1 MSLQVAHSQGY
12 INRDVRL
19 DNIDGETEVMYLV
32 DWGSALRRFGTALPS
47 EGTVQFLAAR
57 SGSAIG
63 CQRPSCQLYIL
74 NPEMI

>member
-19 DNIDGETEVMYLV
+19 DNIDGETEIMYLV
-32 DWGSALRRFGTALPS
+32 DWGSAVRRFGAALPS

-63 CQRPSCQLYIL
+63 CQRPSCHRYIL
-74 NPEMI
+74 SPKP